1 VLKRTERGSHAWQS
15 VDTLAPEFT
24 LLKTLQRLINA
35 IVWTPRIL
43 FVWLL
48 LCFLNEEPD
57 AGARRSREHHAKEAA
72 PMRPDLATGDRMTL
86 Q

>member
-1 VLKRTERGSHAWQS
+1 M
-15 VDTLAPEFT
+15 
-24 LLKTLQRLINA
+24 LKTLQRLINA

-57 AGARRSREHHAKEAA
+57 AGARRREVEGSEVPRHDGTLMHVTLEVRNAVVDVVVDEDL
-72 PMRPDLATGDRMTL
+72 RP
-86 Q
+86 